1 MNDIEKEIKQR
12 VVQQLY
18 WDDRIDTSDITV
30 EVQDRKVILK
40 GTVGSYLAHE
50 AAETTTSRV
59 RDVELIDNHL
69 KVKYSH
75 APPLTDSDLESR
87 ANELLE
93 WNPEIDTTK
102 IQATVKNRI
111 ASLKGSVDSYWK
123 RTTAMQLI
131 SRIAGIEQIRDQIA
145 VVPTEA
151 SSDEAIAKVILAALD
166 RNSLVNVE
174 YVTITVKDGV
184 VTLEGIVPHYEAYQ
198 ATLNTA
204 ELTRG
209 VVDIKNNLKIGLE
222 QAVVH
227 TKAKM

>member
-1 MNDIEKEIKQR
+1 
-12 VVQQLY
+12 
-18 WDDRIDTSDITV
+18 
-30 EVQDRKVILK
+30 
-40 GTVGSYLAHE
+40 
-50 AAETTTSRV
+50 
-59 RDVELIDNHL
+59 
-69 KVKYSH
+69 
-75 APPLTDSDLESR
+75 LESR